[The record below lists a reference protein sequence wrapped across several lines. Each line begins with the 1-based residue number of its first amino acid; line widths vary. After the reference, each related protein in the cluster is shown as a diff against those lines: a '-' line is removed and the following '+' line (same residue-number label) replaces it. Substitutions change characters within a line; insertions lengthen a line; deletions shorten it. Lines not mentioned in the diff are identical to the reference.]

1 MTLPVITLLSGV
13 QTEIDPDICFTLDS
27 TDLGVLDTD
36 ILAGTEDTLF
46 VAPIQGIEI
55 NRGRSR
61 QLDRFQSGSATI
73 IFRNA
78 DRKLDP
84 LNEAS
89 EYAGYVVPR
98 LRFQI
103 LADNVPIYSG
113 LTTDWDIDYELTGQ
127 DIAVAYC
134 SDVFTLLSNLS
145 FVVDTGTGPQNPGQ
159 RLNFALD
166 TFSFTGPRAIDNGNS
181 NLGAYDIE
189 ANTQL
194 LDYMFQVS
202 ASDRGNLF
210 MSADN
215 KITFVGRFGR
225 DPISEVTFA
234 DDGTGIPYSALK
246 NQYGDELLFN
256 EVVVSSPAG
265 SVTETDDDSI
275 SQFGLSIFDFNNALN
290 SSTSELR
297 EIAQDI
303 IEKYGKPKVRFT
315 GLQVELAGLS
325 NAQIA
330 DILDLDLADQ
340 VSVKKSFAVGSPSY
354 VTQDLMVTGIK
365 HQIRPGS
372 HVVEFTFEPTPYKVG
387 LRLDD
392 AVKGTIDED
401 NYLG

>member
-13 QTEIDPDICFTLDS
+13 QTEIDPAICFMLDS
-27 TDLGVLDTD
+27 TELGVLNTD
-36 ILAGTEDTLF
+36 ILGGSEDTLF
-46 VAPIQGIEI
+46 VAPIQGVEI

-73 IFRNA
+73 LFRNV

-84 LNEAS
+84 LNEDS

-98 LRFQI
+98 LRFKI
-103 LADNVPIYSG
+103 LADDVPIYSG
-113 LTTDWDIDYELTGQ
+113 LTTDWDIDYDLTGQ
-127 DIAVAYC
+127 DVAVAYC
-134 SDVFTLLSNLS
+134 SDAFTLLANQVFTVTTAMS
-145 FVVDTGTGPQNPGQ
+145 PQSPGD
-159 RLNFALD
+159 RLNLVLNIFGY
-166 TFSFTGPRAIDNGNS
+166 SGPRAIDTGNS
-181 NLGAYDIE
+181 NLGGYDVD

-194 LDYMFQVS
+194 LDYLFQVS

-265 SVTETDDDSI
+265 SATETDDDSI
-275 SQFGLSIFDFNNALN
+275 SQFGLSTFDFNNALN
-290 SSTSELR
+290 SSISELR
-297 EIAQDI
+297 EIAQDV

-325 NAQIA
+325 DSQIA
-330 DILDLDLADQ
+330 DILALDLADQ
-340 VSVKKSFAVGSPSY
+340 VSVKKSFSVGSPSY
-354 VTQDLMVTGIK
+354 VTQDLMVSGIK
-365 HQIRPGS
+365 HRVRPGS